1 MLSLR
6 TQSRNMPT
14 CSQLCAHTLTSVQQ
28 QAIHTLSHAGIAQYS
43 SRLLTAMPR
52 ISQLWLNL
60 IIYLPRIASTADAA
74 KLSHNTHEMAFI
86 RSTPKGKNLAGPPGH
101 SPVFQVLG
109 AGAHRIHIMAW
120 GKESTVYVH
129 VYTARSTYAYVLH
142 SKLQTK
148 KPRTLEL
155 YIQGTPPKPY
165 RCHGGNKGTWPAA
178 LPVAREES
186 IAALERPPFLSWHS
200 SVRDSTVA
208 FCSGH
213 ALHTLTC

>member
-1 MLSLR
+1 
-6 TQSRNMPT
+6 MPT

-120 GKESTVYVH
+120 GKRVQCTYMCTRHAVH
-129 VYTARSTYAYVLH
+129 THMCCTQNCTQRS
-142 SKLQTK
+142 
-148 KPRTLEL
+148 R
-155 YIQGTPPKPY
+155 
-165 RCHGGNKGTWPAA
+165 
-178 LPVAREES
+178 
-186 IAALERPPFLSWHS
+186 
-200 SVRDSTVA
+200 
-208 FCSGH
+208 GH
-213 ALHTLTC
+213 